1 MRATLL
7 CLATA
12 VRLHR
17 EEPDPNAEMRQEI
30 YELKRTVSEQSSDL
44 AKLARIIGTRQDQL
58 EGKVRNVLGDV
69 QSLRGR
75 GQDATSLCQSL
86 RTCGECAASP
96 ICGWCSVEQAC
107 VAGDR
112 HGSLHG
118 ECQFYEF
125 SSCSS
130 LSCATYPTCEEC
142 VADPVCGF
150 CATDGICAEG
160 DEFGPS
166 YGATCAA
173 SAGGASWLHMHGS
186 GEVCPRGLLTGSTT
200 SIEKQLVYQKSEP
213 MVPSHAYPQVLPAA
227 AAPAA
232 TGAAASASAAT
243 GAEAPAAIGSATAA
257 AKAAAGGAAGVAGA
271 AAAAGAA
278 GAAGPTGLPATDSE
292 PTVSPVVESVPESG
306 GEPARS
312 VIGENMSL
320 VPANATVHANLTN
333 SSAQFLITTR
343 RVPAVPFG
351 A

>member
-1 MRATLL
+1 MARALVAL
-7 CLATA
+7 FASALAVVRWPAQEQAPA
-12 VRLHR
+12 VRVR
-17 EEPDPNAEMRQEI
+17 EDPGPSEEDAKLQSQVDA
-30 YELKRTVSEQSSDL
+30 LQHTVAEQSADL
-44 AKLARIIGTRQDQL
+44 AKLARIIGSRQDQL
-58 EGKVRNVLGDV
+58 EGQVRSITGDV
-69 QSLRGR
+69 KSLRGR
-75 GQDATSLCQSL
+75 AQEATTVCSSL

-118 ECQFYEF
+118 ECQFYEY
-125 SSCSS
+125 SNCHS
-130 LSCATYPTCEEC
+130 LSCSTYPTCEEC

-150 CATDGICAEG
+150 CATDSICAEG
-160 DEFGPS
+160 DEFGPA
-166 YGATCAA
+166 YGASCAA
-173 SAGGASWLHMHGS
+173 SAGEASWLHMHGS
-186 GEVCPRGLLTGSTT
+186 GQVCPRGLLTGSTT

-278 GAAGPTGLPATDSE
+278 
-292 PTVSPVVESVPESG
+292 
-306 GEPARS
+306 
-312 VIGENMSL
+312 
-320 VPANATVHANLTN
+320 
-333 SSAQFLITTR
+333 
-343 RVPAVPFG
+343 
-351 A
+351 